1 MASKKEIQKIS
12 DLTPDDKNYN
22 RGTEFGGAIIEK
34 SLRRL
39 GAGRSILLDKK
50 GRIIAGNKTVENA
63 AQVGIEDVIVVQ
75 TTGKQI
81 VAVQRMD
88 LDLDTKR
95 GREMALADNATSKA
109 NLDWDFDAIKGDG
122 WDQTELDEWGVKDWR
137 NIEAV
142 EKVNGGSDEWVG
154 MPEFEAEQNPYKIII
169 NFENEDDRN
178 DFLKIFKIPYFIK
191 KVSKA
196 WTTWFPFRERDDLKS
211 LKYGE

>member
-1 MASKKEIQKIS
+1 MASKKEIKKIS

-50 GRIIAGNKTVENA
+50 GRIVAGNKTVENA
-63 AQVGIEDVIVVQ
+63 ANAGIEDVIVVQ

-109 NLDWDFDAIKGDG
+109 NLDWDFDQIKSDG
-122 WDQTELDEWGVKDWR
+122 WDQTELNEWGVRDWR
-137 NIEAV
+137 NLEAV
-142 EKVNGGSDEWVG
+142 EKVNGDSDEWVG
-154 MPEFEAEQNPYKIII
+154 MPEFEAEKNPYKIII
-169 NFENEDDRN
+169 SFENEDDRTE
-178 DFLKIFKIPYFIK
+178 FLEQFKIPYFIK
-191 KVSKA
+191 KVSNT

>member
-1 MASKKEIQKIS
+1 
-12 DLTPDDKNYN
+12 
-22 RGTEFGGAIIEK
+22 
-34 SLRRL
+34 
-39 GAGRSILLDKK
+39 
-50 GRIIAGNKTVENA
+50 
-63 AQVGIEDVIVVQ
+63 
-75 TTGKQI
+75 
-81 VAVQRMD
+81 
-88 LDLDTKR
+88 
-95 GREMALADNATSKA
+95 MALADNATSKA

-178 DFLKIFKIPYFIK
+178 DFLKIFKIQYFIK
-191 KVSKA
+191 KESKA

>member
-191 KVSKA
+191 KESKA